1 LDNSEFKI
9 NISKYIFVAC
19 FFISNFLV
27 FINFFI
33 PLDKLLLTILFIT
46 PFFILFFLKKN
57 FKIKIII
64 YSAKFALFALFL
76 IAYDN
81 INRPDAGLYH
91 YPFMKIINDDKIIL
105 GSANLHFRFGHTS
118 IIQYLSAGYNNYFFK
133 EKGML
138 IPLGLIFYSCA
149 KYFYDKLKF
158 YKNKNLLLFLFSF
171 LILFQILYDMNR
183 YSGFGNDVPAHLI
196 IFISCFYFLERKFL
210 KYQDF
215 FFLSIMTFFA
225 FEIKATMFVI
235 FLLPLFILIK
245 NLKFLRE
252 KKNLFISIIIF
263 LWFLK
268 NILISGCFIFPIKIT
283 CSENILWS
291 TSKTY
296 NVNSPER
303 ISEENEAWA
312 KAWPDRKNGQLSYR
326 DYLNEG
332 WFLTWIKS
340 HGQKVVIKKVLP
352 LILILTF
359 TLILFLKKDNRENTL
374 SNKDFKN
381 KLIILMIVA
390 VLGTLTWL
398 AKFPTYRYGASYI
411 IISLISLIVLLNIN
425 RSFNKLTA
433 QLNNIIII
441 TIVLISAKYVSK
453 FDTKKSFFPQ
463 IYSFAEKENNTI
475 IEDKYLKKIYIN
487 GKFSHFTTEDLHLCM
502 YLSSPCTN
510 ISTDKLLNKKEIAG
524 YKIFYLD
531 LN

>member
-1 LDNSEFKI
+1 MDDHELKI

-33 PLDKLLLTILFIT
+33 ALDKLLLTILFIT
-46 PFFILFFLKKN
+46 PFFLLFFLKKN
-57 FKIKIII
+57 FKVKLII

-81 INRPDAGLYH
+81 INRPDGGLYH
-91 YPFMKIINDDKIIL
+91 YPFMKIINNDKIIL

-133 EKGML
+133 ETGIL
-138 IPLGLIFYSCA
+138 IPLGLIFYSCG

-158 YKNKNLLLFLFSF
+158 YKNKNLVLFLFSF

-215 FFLSIMTFFA
+215 FFLSLMTIFA
-225 FEIKATMFVI
+225 FEIKATMLVI
-235 FLLPLFILIK
+235 FLLPFFILIK
-245 NLKFLRE
+245 NLQFLRE
-252 KKNLFISIIIF
+252 KKNLFILIIIF
-263 LWFLK
+263 LWLLR

-283 CSENILWS
+283 CSEKILWS

-296 NVNSPER
+296 NINSPER
-303 ISEENEAWA
+303 IAEENEAWA
-312 KAWPDRKNGQLSYR
+312 KAWPDRKNSQLSYG

-340 HGQKVVIKKVLP
+340 HGQNMVIKKILP
-352 LILILTF
+352 LILIL
-359 TLILFLKKDNRENTL
+359 ILAIIFFLKKNNQK
-374 SNKDFKN
+374 NKEANLNYKN
-381 KLIILMIVA
+381 KLIVLIIVA
-390 VLGTLTWL
+390 VLGTFTWL
-398 AKFPTYRYGASYI
+398 IKFPTYRYGASYI
-411 IISLISLIVLLNIN
+411 IVSLISLIVLLNIN

-441 TIVLISAKYVSK
+441 TIILISAKYVSK
-453 FDTKKSFFPQ
+453 FDTQKSFFPQ

-487 GKFSHFTTEDLHLCM
+487 GKFSHFTTEDRHLCN

-510 ISTDKLLNKKEIAG
+510 IFTDKSLNKKEIAG